1 MEDTKFII
9 DKRFTTRAPRSDRIL
24 EIAEAFGI
32 GLEDKEFVIFDN
44 LELEVKKGDIVYITG
59 QSGSGKS
66 LLLRELEK
74 QMGERGM
81 KIANLDK
88 MELPEIP
95 LIDQIG
101 KDTNDAIRI
110 LSTAGINDAYLLIR
124 KPSEL
129 SDGQRY
135 RFRLA
140 KAIETGADVWVA
152 DEFLAVLDRT
162 AAKVIAFSL
171 QKTAR
176 RTGKTVIVATTHT
189 DMVDDLSPNLYV
201 NKKYRE
207 KISISKFEKDPN
219 QERLLAVGGT
229 VDGAFG
235 AYTKDTDKEAYAP
248 LPNAIELRAL
258 LGAIPTVSDW
268 PPLMN
273 NIEPQ

>member
-1 MEDTKFII
+1 MKDNLYVI
-9 DKRFTTRAPRSDRIL
+9 DKRFTTRAVRSPRIL

-32 GLEDKEFVIFDN
+32 GLEDREFVIFDN
-44 LELEVKKGDIVYITG
+44 LELEVKRGDIVYITG

-74 QMGERGM
+74 QMTERGM
-81 KIANLDK
+81 KVANLDK
-88 MELPEIP
+88 IELPEIP

-152 DEFLAVLDRT
+152 DEFLAVLDRVS
-162 AAKVIAFSL
+162 AKVISFSI

-189 DMVDDLSPNLYV
+189 DLVNDLSPSVYV
-201 NKKYRE
+201 NKRYRE
-207 KISISKFEKDPN
+207 KIEIKKSEEQS
-219 QERLLAVGGT
+219 R
-229 VDGAFG
+229 
-235 AYTKDTDKEAYAP
+235 
-248 LPNAIELRAL
+248 NAIEQL
-258 LGAIPTVSDW
+258 LNGPE
-268 PPLMN
+268 
-273 NIEPQ
+273 IE